1 MKKIALFIVVALFS
15 QIAVAQSLKTIVS
28 PRENLEVTIFVNNW
42 GVPGYY
48 VMMAGD
54 TLIADSQLGLK
65 YSGSEATG
73 HVIDKSN
80 YRWMQTDS
88 VNNKNYNEMVVTLN
102 QPYKGILKVYARAY
116 DDAVAIKQAYVID
129 SAEKVF
135 LQDDHT
141 CITFLEEIMVN
152 DVPVNTLKEI
162 SMPVDF
168 KLNNGKVLSVSY
180 ENKKN
185 YPQLSLTTI
194 EELPNMVKVNLK
206 PMYEG
211 NDNVKSVQPAT
222 FESPYIYMEL
232 KNK

>member
-102 QPYKGILKVYARAY
+102 QPYKGTLKVYARAY

>member
-1 MKKIALFIVVALFS
+1 
-15 QIAVAQSLKTIVS
+15 
-28 PRENLEVTIFVNNW
+28 
-42 GVPGYY
+42 
-48 VMMAGD
+48 
-54 TLIADSQLGLK
+54 
-65 YSGSEATG
+65 
-73 HVIDKSN
+73 
-80 YRWMQTDS
+80 
-88 VNNKNYNEMVVTLN
+88 
-102 QPYKGILKVYARAY
+102 
-116 DDAVAIKQAYVID
+116 
-129 SAEKVF
+129 
-135 LQDDHT
+135 
-141 CITFLEEIMVN
+141 
-152 DVPVNTLKEI
+152 
-162 SMPVDF
+162 MPVDF